1 MKRFLCVMMLL
12 FVAVAAVG
20 YFGLQPEGEVWAATA
35 LCDSDPGE
43 APCVTR
49 DYDDA
54 TCETT
59 GKLFGI
65 FELERKEARPVVE
78 HSVLLGGTPLGIS
91 LKLDGLM
98 ITAKSGVVTEDGTA
112 SPMDNVDVTFGDV
125 LTTVNGV
132 KVDSAD
138 SISEI
143 LEMSDGEATLEI
155 ARGAQM
161 RTFRV
166 QAVRDTLTSKY
177 KLGLMLQEKIDG
189 IGTLTFVDPA
199 TARFGCLGHPI
210 AVYEN
215 VPVDCVYGTA
225 YPAYITGAVKGKIGK
240 AGQLE
245 GSFTRTD
252 GPVAVIDTN
261 NKFGNFGYYTG
272 DADDLTE
279 IAAASREEVSPGKA
293 QIYSTVIGNEP
304 ELYDIEIIKV
314 ERQDSPDDKSMV
326 IRVTDKDLLAQT
338 GGIVQGM
345 SGSPIIQDGKLVGA
359 VTHVFTSDP
368 TKGFGIFIDWM
379 LMQ

>member
-245 GSFTRTD
+245 GSFTRAD

-261 NKFGNFGYYTG
+261 NKFGNFGY
-272 DADDLTE
+272 
-279 IAAASREEVSPGKA
+279 
-293 QIYSTVIGNEP
+293 
-304 ELYDIEIIKV
+304 
-314 ERQDSPDDKSMV
+314 
-326 IRVTDKDLLAQT
+326 
-338 GGIVQGM
+338 
-345 SGSPIIQDGKLVGA
+345 
-359 VTHVFTSDP
+359 
-368 TKGFGIFIDWM
+368 
-379 LMQ
+379 